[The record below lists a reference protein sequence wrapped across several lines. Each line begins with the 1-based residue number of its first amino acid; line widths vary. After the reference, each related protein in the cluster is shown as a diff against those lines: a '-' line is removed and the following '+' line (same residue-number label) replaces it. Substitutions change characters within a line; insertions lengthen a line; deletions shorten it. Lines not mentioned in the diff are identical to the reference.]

1 MTRASV
7 LIPTHDKHTTLGLAV
22 DSVLRQTM
30 TDLEVLLIGDGVTE
44 ALRAEIERL
53 CTADA
58 RVRFLDFPK
67 GPHHG
72 ERYRHDAIL
81 AADSDAIL
89 YLCDDDLFLP
99 EHVADLLALLEDHNF
114 VQSFNGYCRSDG
126 SVAFFAADLAN
137 PTTIHLM
144 LDERLGYNNASI
156 TGTGHSRAFYVDVGD
171 RWDTTPAGV
180 YADHH
185 QWRKLWRHPAC
196 RGATSHRMTTI
207 QLPTSS
213 DGRAAWTPE
222 QRHEELLGWYDLVRQ
237 PDAQERLDA
246 LVSTSARRALGE
258 LRDDGAWLRGLVA
271 ERDERIAVL
280 EEELDTADHQL
291 DVLEEGL
298 ATAHRRL
305 AVLEGELATAHRRLA
320 VLEDEL
326 ATAHRRLARAQLR
339 LDRKKSKLI
348 DLRRALGRSGSVE

>member
-7 LIPTHDKHTTLGLAV
+7 LIPTHDKDWTLGLAV
-22 DSVLRQTM
+22 NSVLRQTEA
-30 TDLEVLLIGDGVTE
+30 DLEVLLIGDGVTE
-44 ALRAEIERL
+44 PLRVEIERL
-53 CTADA
+53 CAADA

-72 ERYRHDAIL
+72 ERYRHEAIL

-99 EHVADLLALLEDHNF
+99 EHVADLVALLEDHTF
-114 VQSFNGYCRSDG
+114 VQSFNGYCRPDG

-137 PTTIHLM
+137 PTTVHLM
-144 LDERLGYNNASI
+144 LDDRLGYNNASL
-156 TGTGHSRAFYVDVGD
+156 TGTGHSRAFYLEVGD

-180 YADHH
+180 YPDHH
-185 QWRKLWRHPAC
+185 QWRKLWRHPAY

-213 DGRAAWTPE
+213 DGRDAWTPE
-222 QRHEELLGWYDLVRQ
+222 ERHEELLGWYDLITQ

-246 LVSTSARRALGE
+246 LVATSARRALAE

-271 ERDERIAVL
+271 ERDERAAEL
-280 EEELDTADHQL
+280 EE
-291 DVLEEGL
+291 
-298 ATAHRRL
+298 
-305 AVLEGELATAHRRLA
+305 ELATAHRQLDRA
-320 VLEDEL
+320 R
-326 ATAHRRLARAQLR
+326 TRLARKNATLARLR
-339 LDRKKSKLI
+339 G
-348 DLRRALGRSGSVE
+348 ALGRSDPPTRG